1 MKISELKNAP
11 KWLIEAN
18 TENADVEMDDG
29 IVVWRGGD
37 WRGGVWRGGDWR
49 GGDWWGGDW
58 RGGVWRGGVWRGG
71 DWRGGVWRGGVW
83 RGEKCKNNLL
93 NVLGLKWPITIS
105 DTRMQIGCELHSFT
119 DWEFFDDAR
128 IVQMDR
134 GALKFWNNN
143 KVALMALCE
152 IHEARK

>member
-37 WRGGVWRGGDWR
+37 WWGGDWR
-49 GGDWWGGDW
+49 GGDWW
-58 RGGVWRGGVWRGG
+58 
-71 DWRGGVWRGGVW
+71 
-83 RGEKCKNNLL
+83 GEKCKNNLL

>member
-37 WRGGVWRGGDWR
+37 
-49 GGDWWGGDW
+49 
-58 RGGVWRGGVWRGG
+58 
-71 DWRGGVWRGGVW
+71 WRGGVW